1 VKILFILN
9 DTPYGTERSYNALR
23 LANALAETDPES
35 EITIFLTADAVA
47 CAKKGQKTPEGSRNL
62 ERMLKRFAGGNHR
75 LLLLGQCMDA
85 RGLSDAELIEGA
97 TRSSMDE
104 LAKATLTADRVLTY

>member
-1 VKILFILN
+1 MKILFILN
-9 DTPYGTERSYNALR
+9 DAPYGTERSYNALR
-23 LANALAETDPES
+23 LASALAEADQQA

-62 ERMLKRFAGGNHR
+62 ERILKRFAAGNHQ

-85 RGLSDAELIEGA
+85 RGQNDEELIAGA
-97 TRSSMDE
+97 RRSSTDE
-104 LAKATLTADRVLTY
+104 LAKATLAADKVLTF